1 MPRSPPRTHTCP
13 PVQLVVRCND
23 PLHPGHAAHVHCC
36 QVRPCTS
43 SIHLPGR
50 QKPRWICTVGAHA
63 QPPQVL
69 GAAKMVIEGGGK
81 HPGALKDSVASP
93 AGQGSQRLPTLPA
106 GAPHN
111 PAARGTVICLR
122 ATCAGTTIAGLHALE
137 RAGIRGAFMNAV
149 IEATRR
155 SDELA
160 KM

>member
-1 MPRSPPRTHTCP
+1 
-13 PVQLVVRCND
+13 
-23 PLHPGHAAHVHCC
+23 
-36 QVRPCTS
+36 
-43 SIHLPGR
+43 
-50 QKPRWICTVGAHA
+50 
-63 QPPQVL
+63 
-69 GAAKMVIEGGGK
+69 MVIDGGGK

-93 AGQGSQRLPTLPA
+93 AGSQRLTNLPA
-106 GAPHN
+106 GAPQN
-111 PAARGTVICLR
+111 PAARGTVMCSR